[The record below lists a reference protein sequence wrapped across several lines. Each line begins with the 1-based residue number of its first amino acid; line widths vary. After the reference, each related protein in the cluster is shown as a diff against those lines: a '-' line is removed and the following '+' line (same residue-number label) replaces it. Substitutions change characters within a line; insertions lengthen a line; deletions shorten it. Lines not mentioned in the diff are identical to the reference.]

1 MCHLSAQPHTN
12 INTRTH
18 AQCTHASTHI
28 QHKMQLSVQ
37 RCPIL
42 TEHAK
47 RCAIL
52 ALSRTQMQ
60 VCRYTHMHARTHTHT
75 HAHTHTRMHTQ
86 HKVWLSVQRCA
97 ILTKHAKRC
106 AFLALSHIQ
115 TYSHT
120 RTHAQHK
127 LWLSVQRC
135 AILTK
140 HAKRCAIL
148 ALSHTQ
154 TYTHTH
160 TRKHT
165 HTYNTRCSCLSKD
178 VPS

>member
-1 MCHLSAQPHTN
+1 
-12 INTRTH
+12 
-18 AQCTHASTHI
+18 
-28 QHKMQLSVQ
+28 MQLSVQ
-37 RCPIL
+37 RCAIL
-42 TEHAK
+42 TDHAK

-52 ALSRTQMQ
+52 ALSHTQLQ

-75 HAHTHTRMHTQ
+75 HTHTQ

-106 AFLALSHIQ
+106 VFLALSHIQ
-115 TYSHT
+115 TYSHA

-154 TYTHTH
+154 TYTHT
-160 TRKHT
+160 RKHT
-165 HTYNTRCSCLSKD
+165 HTTQDAAVCPKMCHLSAQPHTNVDIHMHACMQAHNTRCGYM
-178 VPS
+178 